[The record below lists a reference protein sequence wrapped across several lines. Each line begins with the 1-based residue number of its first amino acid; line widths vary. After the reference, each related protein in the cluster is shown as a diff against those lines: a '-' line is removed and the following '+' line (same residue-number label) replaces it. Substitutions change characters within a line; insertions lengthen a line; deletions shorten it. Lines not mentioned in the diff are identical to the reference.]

1 MRILL
6 VNKFLYPK
14 GGSETYLLKLGKI
27 LENHGHEVQY
37 FGMEH
42 PDNAVGNRAGA
53 YVSTMDLRS
62 GVRKN
67 LLAPFKI
74 IYSAEARKK
83 IRMVLDDFK
92 PDVVHLNNIQF
103 YLTPS
108 IILEIHK
115 YGGDTGRKVRIV
127 YTAHDYQLVCPSH
140 GLFDNDLRVCEKCL
154 GGNYTHCVRTKC
166 VKNSRAKSVLG
177 MLDAYVWKWS
187 RAYSYVDKI
196 ICCSAFLKSK
206 LDTQARFRDKTVVLH
221 NFVDTVPDILVQ
233 KEGYVLEFGHL
244 SRDKGTLT
252 LLEVARRMPDVRF
265 LFAGYGEAEAEIK
278 TVKNAEFVGFQTG
291 KNLEQLIRKA
301 AVSVCPSEIYE
312 NCPFSVIE
320 SQMYGTPVI
329 GSCMGGT
336 PELITVGKTGEL
348 FTAGD
353 ADELEAK
360 IRKLLFTP
368 GLLEQ
373 YSENS
378 KQKKFETPESYY
390 RAVMEI
396 YGE

>member
-115 YGGDTGRKVRIV
+115 YRGDTGRKVRIV

-196 ICCSAFLKSK
+196 ICCSAFF
-206 LDTQARFRDKTVVLH
+206 TW
-221 NFVDTVPDILVQ
+221 
-233 KEGYVLEFGHL
+233 
-244 SRDKGTLT
+244 
-252 LLEVARRMPDVRF
+252 
-265 LFAGYGEAEAEIK
+265 GEAVNFRFSSGEISS
-278 TVKNAEFVGFQTG
+278 FTG
-291 KNLEQLIRKA
+291 SK
-301 AVSVCPSEIYE
+301 
-312 NCPFSVIE
+312 
-320 SQMYGTPVI
+320 MT
-329 GSCMGGT
+329 
-336 PELITVGKTGEL
+336 
-348 FTAGD
+348 D
-353 ADELEAK
+353 A
-360 IRKLLFTP
+360 
-368 GLLEQ
+368 
-373 YSENS
+373 
-378 KQKKFETPESYY
+378 Y
-390 RAVMEI
+390 RGAMPMSA
-396 YGE
+396 